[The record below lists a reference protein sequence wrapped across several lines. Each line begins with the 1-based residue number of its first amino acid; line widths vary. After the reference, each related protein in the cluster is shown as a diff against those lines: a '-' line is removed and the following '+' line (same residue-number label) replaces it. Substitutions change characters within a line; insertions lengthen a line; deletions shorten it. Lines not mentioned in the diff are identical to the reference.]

1 MTDLR
6 TDFTVERE
14 RPPVV
19 NDAGEL
25 EDQEPEI
32 LTFTAIWYVEPAEN
46 GGRESPS
53 WAAYPEVESIVDSQG
68 REVSSDRELMV
79 AADNAVNAA
88 FNEGSADP
96 DYDYD

>member
-1 MTDLR
+1 MNDLR

-19 NDAGEL
+19 NAAGEL
-25 EDQEPEI
+25 EDQEPEVI
-32 LTFTAIWYVEPAEN
+32 TYTAIWYVEPAEN

-68 REVSSDRELMV
+68 RAVPADREILA

-88 FNEGSADP
+88 FNEGSADI
-96 DYDYD
+96 DYD